1 MDTIF
6 NQDEDE
12 YEEMTLNSEPSNLD
26 PPNTCHVTDSGNKM
40 EAEEKLLKYYY
51 DAKIY
56 HNHTK
61 FSMIRKKVK

>member
-1 MDTIF
+1 
-6 NQDEDE
+6 
-12 YEEMTLNSEPSNLD
+12 MTLNSEPSNLD